1 MSLFR
6 NLFGLGRKD
15 KQGKQVR
22 IEHRGKFTRASRT
35 GGVALRAEKKLGRVN
50 VTAST
55 SKGIRLSTKA
65 TKNVR
70 VALQSGHFRLIGRW
84 KSGPW
89 GFNLS
94 KTGASASYKNKMG
107 TYNFLKPQYSSFK
120 FAGIQVR
127 GKKAVNLQMGYV
139 LIKMFLWFLSLV
151 PFILKLVIFFLFF
164 LLVKLPIFCLWLLS
178 LPVLYLID
186 LIVWFFSEERRLQ
199 AIEDLQTKN
208 INEQE
213 DIDSGNLRVGADWM
227 GGKLKSDRIKENN
240 AKIKELEEKILD
252 F

>member
-107 TYNFLKPQYSSFK
+107 TFNFLKPQYSSFK

-151 PFILKLVIFFLFF
+151 PFILFLPIKLAIFF
-164 LLVKLPIFCLWLLS
+164 LWLLS
-178 LPVLYLID
+178 LPILYLID
-186 LIVWFFSEERRLQ
+186 LTVWFFSEERRQQ
-199 AIEDLQTKN
+199 AIEDLITKN

-227 GGKLKSDRIKENN
+227 GGKLKSDRIEENN
-240 AKIKELEEKILD
+240 AKIKELQGENP
-252 F
+252 

>member
-1 MSLFR
+1 MS
-6 NLFGLGRKD
+6 LFGLGRKD

-94 KTGASASYKNKMG
+94 KTGVSASYKNKMG
-107 TYNFLKPQYSSFK
+107 TFNFLKPQYSSFK
-120 FAGIQVR
+120 FAGIQLR
-127 GKKAVNLQMGYV
+127 GRNAAQFQLSYG
-139 LIKMFLWFLSLV
+139 LIKLFLWPFKMILKAFW
-151 PFILKLVIFFLFF
+151 FILVLPIKLLIFF
-164 LLVKLPIFCLWLLS
+164 LWLLS

-186 LIVWFFSEERRLQ
+186 LTVWFFSEERRQQ
-199 AIEDLQTKN
+199 AIEDLITKN

-240 AKIKELEEKILD
+240 AKIKELLR
-252 F
+252 